1 MKRNQESRRSLFLQY
16 DLPTS
21 LTSPEA
27 TAITLHRLNHRT
39 PALTRPLAT
48 DRGQPCDKV

>member
-27 TAITLHRLNHRT
+27 TAITLHRLIHRA
-39 PALTRPLAT
+39 PVLTRRVGNRFWPAQ
-48 DRGQPCDKV
+48 R